1 MVSSRLTLV
10 PTYRRVTEGT
20 INLFLFPCPI
30 GVPVMAFDQRK
41 SVQTIWAILL
51 TIMGVLL
58 CVKTPYALRQA
69 PESGFLN
76 FARYFVAVFL
86 IAGGVRKL
94 YTLYFPKP
102 NESSHEE

>member
-1 MVSSRLTLV
+1 
-10 PTYRRVTEGT
+10 
-20 INLFLFPCPI
+20 
-30 GVPVMAFDQRK
+30 
-41 SVQTIWAILL
+41 
-51 TIMGVLL
+51 MGVLL